1 MDEKRFIELALTN
14 EVNREILKRLPSLG
28 LADAWLVT

>member
-28 LADAWLVT
+28 LADA